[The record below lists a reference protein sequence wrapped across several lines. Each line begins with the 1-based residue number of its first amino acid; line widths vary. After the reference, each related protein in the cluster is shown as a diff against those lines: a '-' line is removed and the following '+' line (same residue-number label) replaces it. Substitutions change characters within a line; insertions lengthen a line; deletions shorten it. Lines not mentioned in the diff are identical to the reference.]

1 MQEQVTNLSR
11 ALSEKEWYGAIMKR
25 FLLIIS
31 GVLLLAGAGYAVL
44 RNPGDAAESA
54 PKYRVEPATRGAIIA
69 SVSATGTV
77 TPTTIVIVGSQ
88 LSGQVVEILADYN
101 TPVKAG
107 QVLARLNTDTLKAK
121 RDAARADLAQMVA
134 TRRLNEAQGEKAVSE
149 IARAEAQQRDLR
161 AQLQKADVMLAD
173 AQTTFERQT
182 SLKERGIT
190 SDVTLQ
196 SATTQRASQN
206 AARRSVEAQIASSE
220 AQIASLKADARI
232 VEAQKSSSEAQ
243 IAKAEAQ
250 VRQIEVDLSNSEI
263 RSPVDGVVIQRN
275 IELGATVAASLSAP
289 TLFLVAQDL
298 RVIDVYVNLDEA
310 DVGRVKPG
318 NEVEFTVSA
327 HPGRVFRGQVKLV
340 RLGSQNVQN
349 VVIYTTIVSV
359 QNEDLTLLPGMTAN
373 LRLFTERKADVLRV
387 PNAALRWVPAGTP
400 RSPAPGAEG
409 APAPRGDDGE
419 APGLAPASAGAQRAP
434 SQLIETLT
442 KELALSPKQV
452 AEAQALGTAMRD
464 AITKA
469 GDDPAARREIARKQ
483 RTDFTRKLEA
493 LLTPE
498 QQEKYRAY
506 RASQPQG
513 VAGRAN
519 ANAAN
524 GVPARLFVLDEQG
537 NPRALTIRIGATD
550 GAFSEVLSGEIKPG
564 DMVITGASSGGK
576 QARQSSAFRFGL

>member
-1 MQEQVTNLSR
+1 
-11 ALSEKEWYGAIMKR
+11 MKR
-25 FLLIIS
+25 IALVSFAL
-31 GVLLLAGAGYAVL
+31 LLLAGIAFVAV
-44 RNPGDAAESA
+44 RQPGDVADATPA
-54 PKYRVEPATRGAIIA
+54 YRTEPATRGAITA

-107 QVLARLNTDTLKAK
+107 QVLARLNTDTLKAR

-161 AQLQKADVMLAD
+161 AQLQRADVMLAD
-173 AQTTFERQT
+173 AQTTFERQS

-196 SATTQRASQN
+196 NATTQRASQN

-232 VEAQKSSSEAQ
+232 VEAQKASSEAQ

-250 VRQIEVDLSNSEI
+250 VRQIEVDLANSEI

-373 LRLFTERKADVLRV
+373 LRLFTERKTDVLRV
-387 PNAALRWVPAGTP
+387 SNAALRWVPPGTP
-400 RSPAPGAEG
+400 RSPAPGGEG
-409 APAPRGDDGE
+409 AASPRGGEDGE
-419 APGLAPASAGAQRAP
+419 ASAAQRNPA
-434 SQLIETLT
+434 QLLETLT
-442 KELALSPKQV
+442 RELALTPKQV
-452 AEAQALGTAMRD
+452 SEAQALTTAMRE
-464 AITKA
+464 AVTKA
-469 GDDPAARREIARKQ
+469 GEDPAARREIARKQ
-483 RTDFTRKLEA
+483 RMDFARKLEA
-493 LLTPE
+493 MLTPE
-498 QQEKYRAY
+498 QQEKYRAF
-506 RASQPQG
+506 RASQQQRG
-513 VAGRAN
+513 AGR
-519 ANAAN
+519 NAAQASAQ
-524 GVPARLFVLDEQG
+524 GVPARIFVLDEAG
-537 NPRALTIRIGATD
+537 KPRALTLRIGATD
-550 GAFSEVLSGEIKPG
+550 GTLSEVLSGEIKPG
-564 DMVITGASSGGK
+564 DGVITGSSGGGK
-576 QARQSSAFRFGL
+576 QARQSSTFRFGL